1 MRVGDANPEQSTECA
16 EKFGITDLS
25 FFVPLIDFIA
35 RGNSPDQTRRLT
47 AGVAGPACNRLV
59 EIDVEYNAADIEQQ
73 RVRGA
78 RGEQGKAHLRGVR
91 KTGETRNGN

>member
-1 MRVGDANPEQSTECA
+1 
-16 EKFGITDLS
+16 
-25 FFVPLIDFIA
+25 
-35 RGNSPDQTRRLT
+35 
-47 AGVAGPACNRLV
+47 VAGPACNRLV

-78 RGEQGKAHLRGVR
+78 RREQGEVHLRGVR